1 MPFSFRRT
9 RFLLSLAL
17 LPALAGPALAQQE
30 HGRPTQDPFQRPTP
44 PEARPVFIGS
54 YKSHQYQN
62 GILTLVSTEGGT
74 LRVRPWAAGVLRIE
88 YFPAGTPVRD
98 IPSISVVQPADAWA
112 PPGLHREG
120 PEAGS
125 PKAIHASWRQRQA
138 AGDITETATTLRW
151 PVSSAGTIVVQKKPL
166 RVSYQQH
173 DETLVQDAGGVFQRL
188 TTETSGPGGTGV
200 SLRLQ
205 PNEHLYGTGSR
216 ALPLD
221 RRGRRLTLYNEAHYG
236 YQSGEPTL
244 NVSLPTVLSSRGYML
259 LFDHHAAATLDLG
272 ATDPNTLIYSG
283 EDLLNLGYFIIT
295 GRSNAEILARYT
307 RLTGRQPLPPRWALG
322 LIQSRFGYRSD
333 TEMLQVAGR
342 MHRAGFPLDALVL
355 DLYWFGG
362 TTRQG
367 DLGWDYANFRQPQRM
382 IRRLDSVGVKTILI
396 SEPYVMRTSRHD
408 GLVRAMGLVGMQ
420 ANGKPY
426 TVESFWAGPATILDM
441 QRPET
446 QDWLWSFY
454 KQRKEEGVAGWWS
467 DLGEPENHPLDMRHY
482 KGSTRQVHNALGL
495 TWAGIFQ
502 EKYTQEYRNERV
514 FNLARSG
521 WAGMQRNSVFPWSG
535 DVSRSW
541 SGLQAQVPI
550 MLSMSLGGVGYMHSD
565 AGGFAGNTVDAEL
578 YTRWLQMA
586 SFSPI
591 LRPHGAGTPPEP
603 YWWPEPY
610 RSIVRE
616 ATHLRYR
623 LLPYLYT
630 LAWENTQTGA
640 PLVRPMNFGLEA
652 ADIDLP
658 NSQWGDIPVSVS
670 GSTSHAEAAA
680 VPIKPPLAPANE
692 FAAEKH
698 LQQQTWLTSRQQFD
712 QLARDFPNLNDQ
724 YLLGPN
730 LLVAPVLQP
739 GQRRRNV
746 VLPAGNWV
754 DFYTN
759 ETLAGGRTVGRPA
772 PLSRL
777 PLLVRAGAFLPLT
790 PYVSTTAAYST
801 DTLLVRYY
809 ADPAVASSHFTLYDD
824 DGKSALVAKN
834 GQYQLLTFSGSTSG
848 SQTDIRVELKGRPF
862 EGVPVWRRIEL
873 QLPRVA
879 TSPTAVLLDG
889 ETMPATEYRYDARSQ
904 TLYVPLLLES
914 QHVRLTVK
922 GLRLN
927 TTPAADTALETLTLE
942 APGAPAFNSRTE
954 LRYTLHQAGAA
965 GPLRI
970 FDSRGQLIRT
980 LPTATEAGPHTVV
993 WNSDDGKNRPVPAGV
1008 YRAELAGQQQRLV
1021 VLR

>member
-1 MPFSFRRT
+1 MPPFLRRFWSFL
-9 RFLLSLAL
+9 FLAVLAV
-17 LPALAGPALAQQE
+17 PAWAQQE
-30 HGRPTQDPFQRPTP
+30 HGRPTQAPFPQPAP
-44 PEARPVFIGS
+44 PEARPVFVGN
-54 YKSHQYQN
+54 YKAHRYDYATN
-62 GILTLVSTEGGT
+62 TLLIQSTDGGT
-74 LRVRPWAAGVLRIE
+74 LRLRPWARGVLRVE

-98 IPSISVVQPADAWA
+98 IPSISVVQP
-112 PPGLHREG
+112 
-120 PEAGS
+120 PE
-125 PKAIHASWRQRQA
+125 PL
-138 AGDITETATTLRW
+138 TTLDECN
-151 PVSSAGTIVVQKKPL
+151 PGCDGPPSAKILAELGKDFCARIKTYPQQITWQLDCPNGLLVVQKNPL
-166 RVSYQQH
+166 RVSYQQEG
-173 DETLVQDAGGVFQRL
+173 ETLVADAGGVFQRL
-188 TTETSGPGGTGV
+188 TTEASGPGGTGV

-205 PNEHLYGTGSR
+205 PGEHLYGTGSR

-221 RRGRRLTLYNEAHYG
+221 RRGRRLSLYNEAHYG
-236 YQSGEPTL
+236 YQNGEPTL
-244 NVSLPTVLSSRGYML
+244 NVSLPSVLSSRGYML

-272 ATDPNTLIYSG
+272 ATDSNTLTYSG
-283 EDLLNLGYFIIT
+283 EDLLNLGYFIIL

-333 TEMLQVAGR
+333 AEMLQVAGR
-342 MHRAGFPLDALVL
+342 MRQAGFPLDALVL

-362 TTRQG
+362 TSRQG
-367 DLGWDYANFRQPQRM
+367 DLHWDYSQFRQPQRM
-382 IRRLDSVGVKTILI
+382 MRRLDSVGVKTILI

-408 GLVRAMGLVGMQ
+408 GLVRALGLVGTQ
-420 ANGKPY
+420 ASGKPY
-426 TVESFWAGPATILDM
+426 TVESFWAGPATLLDM

-446 QDWLWSFY
+446 QDWLWNLY

-467 DLGEPENHPLDMRHY
+467 DLGEPENHPPDMRHY

-495 TWAGIFQ
+495 AWAGIFQ

-586 SFSPI
+586 SFSPV

-616 ATHLRYR
+616 ATHLRYQ

-640 PLVRPMNFGLEA
+640 PLVRPLNFGEGSTNLLRTFIETLPEATPQQTA
-652 ADIDLP
+652 ADGTADTDTTSWGSPSPSAPVQPSNDLF
-658 NSQWGDIPVSVS
+658 
-670 GSTSHAEAAA
+670 
-680 VPIKPPLAPANE
+680 VPPDNALANV
-692 FAAEKH
+692 
-698 LQQQTWLTSRQQFD
+698 
-712 QLARDFPNLNDQ
+712 NDQ
-724 YLLGPN
+724 YLLGPS

-746 VLPAGNWV
+746 VLPAGSWV
-754 DFYTN
+754 DFYSN
-759 ETLAGGRTVGRPA
+759 ETLPGGRTVGRPA
-772 PLSRL
+772 PLRRL

-790 PYVSTTAAYST
+790 PYVATTAAYST

-809 ADPAVASSHFTLYDD
+809 PDPAVASSHFTLYDD
-824 DGKSALVAKN
+824 DGKSALVARN
-834 GQYQLLTFSGSTSG
+834 GQFQLLTFTGTTSA
-848 SQTDIRVELKGRPF
+848 SQTEIRVALAGRLF
-862 EGVPVWRRIEL
+862 EGAPVWRRIEL

-879 TSPTAVLLDG
+879 AAPTAVLLDG
-889 ETMPATEYRYDARSQ
+889 ETMPSSEYRYEARTQ
-904 TLYVPLLLES
+904 TLYLPLLLES
-914 QHVRLTVK
+914 QPLRLTVQ

-927 TTPAADTALETLTLE
+927 TTPAPDTAPEAFTLE
-942 APGAPAFNSRTE
+942 APSAHTFSHRTE

-970 FDSRGQLIRT
+970 FDSQGQLVRT
-980 LPTATEAGPHTVV
+980 LPTTTEAGPHTTT
-993 WNSDDGKNRPVPAGV
+993 WNTDDAQQRPVPPGV
-1008 YRAELAGQQQRLV
+1008 YRAELGGQHQRLV
-1021 VLR
+1021 VIR